1 MFRSNK
7 LLVALGLSLSLG
19 LAACSTDNSP
29 TSTSSEDQKL
39 QIHRMGDL
47 IPGQYIVLFNESA
60 VINKGESLQSFTH
73 GQRLD
78 KVSEAA
84 TGIADQLAIPSEN
97 IISRFG
103 TAVQGVVMKGLS
115 SEQVE
120 QLRQD
125 KRVRHIE
132 QDFWV
137 TLPPFTVQA
146 PPSGK
151 GPNKDGGSSDP
162 TQTTPWGIE
171 VTGTADASSDNAVAY
186 ICDTGIDL
194 DHNDLN
200 VDKTMGH
207 DYTNGSSMSS
217 GTASTKGKGG
227 TKGPGNG
234 GGDTED
240 PYASLDDGHG
250 HGSHVAGTVGAKN
263 NSIGVVG
270 VAAGVKVVPMKVL
283 TNTGSG
289 QFSWSINAFDDIAAY
304 KSNNTSVRVVVN
316 YSVGPGSRYTST
328 TLDNAVT
335 GMAGKGV
342 LIAMAAGNAN
352 DDCLYYSPARVN
364 GTGIYTIASMTSG
377 YNKSSFSNFGS
388 PVDFWEPGSS
398 VYSTYKNGGYA
409 TMSGTSMAS
418 PHACGILAVDG
429 SITDGGDINTT
440 VTNTTKDYG
449 VLAP

>member
-7 LLVALGLSLSLG
+7 LLLALGLSLSLG
-19 LAACSTDNSP
+19 LAACSTDSGP
-29 TSTSSEDQKL
+29 TSSSEDQKL
-39 QIHRMGDL
+39 QIHHMGDR
-47 IPGQYIVLFNESA
+47 IPGQYIVLFHETA
-60 VINKGESLQSFTH
+60 VANKGESLQSFTH

-78 KVSEAA
+78 KVSDAA
-84 TGIADQLAIPSEN
+84 TRMADQLSIPTEN
-97 IISRFG
+97 IINRFG
-103 TAVQGVVMKGLS
+103 TAVQGVVMKDLS
-115 SEQVE
+115 ADQVE
-120 QLRQD
+120 KLRQD

-137 TLPPFTVQA
+137 TLPPILVQA
-146 PPSGK
+146 PPPGK
-151 GPNKDGGSSDP
+151 GKDKDGGSTDP
-162 TQTTPWGIE
+162 SQSTPWGIG
-171 VTGTADASSDNAVAY
+171 VTGTADASSDNTVAY

-207 DYTNGSSMSS
+207 DYTNGSSMASS
-217 GTASTKGKGG
+217 TAGTSAKGG
-227 TKGPGNG
+227 KKGGNG
-234 GGDTED
+234 GGGED
-240 PYASLDDGHG
+240 PYASLEDGHG
-250 HGSHVAGTVGAKN
+250 HGTHVAGTVGAKD
-263 NSIGVVG
+263 NSIGVIG

-283 TNTGSG
+283 TDQGSG

-316 YSVGPGSRYTST
+316 YSVGPGSRYTSQ
-328 TLDNAVT
+328 TLDDAVT
-335 GMAGKGV
+335 GMADEGV

-352 DDCLYYSPARVN
+352 DDCLYFSPARVN
-364 GTGIYTIASMTSG
+364 GDGIYTIASMTSG
-377 YNKSSFSNFGS
+377 YYKSSFSNFGT

-398 VYSTYKNGGYA
+398 VYSTHKNGGYA

-429 SITDGGDINTT
+429 SITDGGDIKSV
-440 VTNTTKDYG
+440 VTNTTSDYG